1 MNRHFLFAGFIVLL
15 LLGIWMDLPYLLGF
29 IPAAGLVAYSVYGFN
44 QPEIIQETNQV
55 NPLSK
60 MADSVSRAT
69 SKMARGAAE
78 VSSCIDRLHKD
89 IESSSQQSTQIL
101 AASTQL
107 ATSSTDLSQNLQ
119 TVAATIS
126 QTATACSTADA
137 RLGSGVSRV
146 GQLAETINQVASQ
159 FSVLQTSAD
168 NIQRIT
174 EVIKSVAEQTN
185 LLALNAAIEAARAGE
200 QGRGFAVVA
209 DEVRMLAGKTASAT
223 KDIASMLMDIRQQS
237 QSAGQQ
243 MQALKDNSDQV
254 KVELESTVQGFK
266 QVNAEVQNSSASLNK
281 IEIVSEELESTSKSI
296 KDSINHISKALE
308 TADKTTLTIS
318 QQATDVSLETES
330 IFGDLATLSDR
341 LFFSNILQEAINA
354 SSEIGKI
361 LERGIEQRIFSE
373 IDLFTQDYKPIPKTQ
388 PQKYKTAYDDYTD
401 KHFPDIQEPILARHS
416 EIAFA
421 GAVDTKGYFPTHN
434 KKYAQ
439 PLTGNLAQDLINNR
453 TKRIFNDRTGIRC
466 GANTLPMLLQT
477 YKRDTGEVMHDLSV
491 PIYVKGRHWGGFR
504 IGFKPSQ
511 N

>member
-1 MNRHFLFAGFIVLL
+1 MNRHLLFVGFIFLI
-15 LLGIWMDLPYLLGF
+15 LLGIWINLPYLLGF
-29 IPAAGLVAYSVYGFN
+29 LPAIGLAAYQVYWFN
-44 QPEIIQETNQV
+44 EPVVVEESSEV
-55 NPLSK
+55 NSLTK

-78 VSSCIDRLHKD
+78 VSFCIDRLHKD
-89 IESSSQQSTQIL
+89 IESSSRETTQIL

-119 TVAATIS
+119 TVATTIS

-146 GQLAETINQVASQ
+146 GQLAEAINQVATQ

-174 EVIKSVAEQTN
+174 DVIKNVAEQTN

-223 KDIASMLMDIRQQS
+223 KDIATMLGDIKQQS
-237 QSAGQQ
+237 QSAGHQ
-243 MQALKDNSDQV
+243 MQVLKDNSDQV
-254 KVELESTVQGFK
+254 KAELESTVQGFK
-266 QVNAEVQNSSASLNK
+266 RVNSEVQNSSTSLNK
-281 IEIVSEELESTSKSI
+281 IEAVSEELEATSKSI
-296 KDSINHISKALE
+296 KDSINQISKALE
-308 TADKTTLTIS
+308 TADKATLTIS
-318 QQATDVSLETES
+318 AQATDVSLETES
-330 IFGDLATLSDR
+330 IFGDLASVSDR
-341 LFFSNILQEAINA
+341 QFFSRILQAAIHA
-354 SSEIGKI
+354 SGEIGKI
-361 LERGIEQRIFSE
+361 LERGIEQRVFTES
-373 IDLFTQDYKPIPKTQ
+373 DLFAQKYQPIPNTQ

-401 KHFPDIQEPILARHS
+401 KFFPEIQEPILARYS
-416 EIAFA
+416 EVAFA

-434 KKYAQ
+434 KKYSQ
-439 PLTGNLAQDLINNR
+439 PLTGNLAQDLVNNR
-453 TKRIFNDRTGIRC
+453 TKRIFNDRTGSRC

-504 IGFKPSQ
+504 IGFKPG
-511 N
+511 

>member
-15 LLGIWMDLPYLLGF
+15 LLGIWMDLPYFLGF
-29 IPAAGLVAYSVYGFN
+29 IPAAGLVAYSVYAFDE
-44 QPEIIQETNQV
+44 PEIVQETNQV

-107 ATSSTDLSQNLQ
+107 ATSSTDLSHNLQ

-126 QTATACSTADA
+126 QTAAACSTADA

-146 GQLAETINQVASQ
+146 GQLAEAINQVASQ

-223 KDIASMLMDIRQQS
+223 KDIASMLMDIKQQS
-237 QSAGQQ
+237 QNAGQQ
-243 MQALKDNSDQV
+243 MQVLKDNSDQV
-254 KVELESTVQGFK
+254 KVEL
-266 QVNAEVQNSSASLNK
+266 
-281 IEIVSEELESTSKSI
+281 
-296 KDSINHISKALE
+296 
-308 TADKTTLTIS
+308 
-318 QQATDVSLETES
+318 
-330 IFGDLATLSDR
+330 
-341 LFFSNILQEAINA
+341 
-354 SSEIGKI
+354 
-361 LERGIEQRIFSE
+361 
-373 IDLFTQDYKPIPKTQ
+373 
-388 PQKYKTAYDDYTD
+388 
-401 KHFPDIQEPILARHS
+401 
-416 EIAFA
+416 
-421 GAVDTKGYFPTHN
+421 
-434 KKYAQ
+434 
-439 PLTGNLAQDLINNR
+439 
-453 TKRIFNDRTGIRC
+453 
-466 GANTLPMLLQT
+466 
-477 YKRDTGEVMHDLSV
+477 
-491 PIYVKGRHWGGFR
+491 
-504 IGFKPSQ
+504 
-511 N
+511 